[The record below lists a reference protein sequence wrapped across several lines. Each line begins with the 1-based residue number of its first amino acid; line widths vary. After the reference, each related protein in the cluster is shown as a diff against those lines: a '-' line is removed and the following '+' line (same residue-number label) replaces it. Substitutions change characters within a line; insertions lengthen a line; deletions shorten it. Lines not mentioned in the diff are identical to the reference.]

1 MAIIDLLSA
10 SPPILVSICVVLG
23 LLIGSFLNVIVY
35 RLPIVMERDWKQQCY
50 DYLGIENAEPHTH
63 LTSEKFEVFNLWKPD
78 SHCLECNH
86 EIRVWENIPVLSFVL
101 LGGKC
106 SKCKMSISVRYP
118 SVEVV
123 TGILSGLVAYTF
135 GATWLTLAVLIL
147 TWSLVVLTLIDF
159 EHQLLP
165 DVITLPLLW
174 LGLLVNTLDFGFGVS
189 LEEAVIGAIAGYSIL
204 WAIYWVFKLS
214 TGKEGMGYGDFKLL
228 SALGAW
234 MGWKSLLLI
243 IGLSSIV
250 CAILGLIMIL
260 AKRSDKS
267 MPIPFGPFLAGAG
280 FIMLIWGPQIS
291 SFYSNAVVG

>member
-50 DYLGIENAEPHTH
+50 DYLEIENAEPHTH

-159 EHQLLP
+159 DHQLLP

-204 WAIYWVFKLS
+204 WAFYWVFKLAA
-214 TGKEGMGYGDFKLL
+214 GKEGMGYGDFKLL

>member
-50 DYLGIENAEPHTH
+50 DYLEIENAEPRTH

>member
-1 MAIIDLLSA
+1 MAIIDPLSA

-50 DYLGIENAEPHTH
+50 DYLEIENAEPHTH

>member
-1 MAIIDLLSA
+1 MHLEHL
-10 SPPILVSICVVLG
+10 PPSNTKL
-23 LLIGSFLNVIVY
+23 
-35 RLPIVMERDWKQQCY
+35 R
-50 DYLGIENAEPHTH
+50 
-63 LTSEKFEVFNLWKPD
+63 
-78 SHCLECNH
+78 
-86 EIRVWENIPVLSFVL
+86 
-101 LGGKC
+101 
-106 SKCKMSISVRYP
+106 
-118 SVEVV
+118 
-123 TGILSGLVAYTF
+123 TGIFSGLVAYTF

-174 LGLLVNTLDFGFGVS
+174 LGLLVNTLDFGFGIS

-204 WAIYWVFKLS
+204 WAFYWVFKLA

-280 FIMLIWGPQIS
+280 FIILIWGPQIS
-291 SFYSNAVVG
+291 SFYSNAVIG

>member
-1 MAIIDLLSA
+1 MAIIDLFSA

-50 DYLGIENAEPHTH
+50 DYLEIENAEPHTH

-159 EHQLLP
+159 DHQLLP

-204 WAIYWVFKLS
+204 WAFYWVFKLS

>member
-159 EHQLLP
+159 DHQLLP

-204 WAIYWVFKLS
+204 WAFYWVFKLA

>member
-50 DYLGIENAEPHTH
+50 DYLEIENAEPHTH

>member
-1 MAIIDLLSA
+1 MAIIDLVSA

-35 RLPIVMERDWKQQCY
+35 RLPIMMKRDWKQQCY
-50 DYLGIENAEPHTH
+50 DYLEIENAEPRTH

-78 SHCLECNH
+78 SHCLGCNH
-86 EIRVWENIPVLSFVL
+86 EIRAWENIPVLSFVL

-159 EHQLLP
+159 DHQLLP

-204 WAIYWVFKLS
+204 WAFYWVFKLA

-291 SFYSNAVVG
+291 SFYSNAVIG

>member
-1 MAIIDLLSA
+1 M
-10 SPPILVSICVVLG
+10 
-23 LLIGSFLNVIVY
+23 
-35 RLPIVMERDWKQQCY
+35 
-50 DYLGIENAEPHTH
+50 
-63 LTSEKFEVFNLWKPD
+63 
-78 SHCLECNH
+78 
-86 EIRVWENIPVLSFVL
+86 
-101 LGGKC
+101 
-106 SKCKMSISVRYP
+106 
-118 SVEVV
+118 
-123 TGILSGLVAYTF
+123 
-135 GATWLTLAVLIL
+135 
-147 TWSLVVLTLIDF
+147 
-159 EHQLLP
+159 
-165 DVITLPLLW
+165 
-174 LGLLVNTLDFGFGVS
+174 
-189 LEEAVIGAIAGYSIL
+189 IGAIAGYSIL

>member
-106 SKCKMSISVRYP
+106 SKCKMSISVRHP

>member
-35 RLPIVMERDWKQQCY
+35 RLPIVMERDWKQQCC
-50 DYLGIENAEPHTH
+50 DYLEIENAEPHTH

-106 SKCKMSISVRYP
+106 SKCKMSISVRHP

>member
-10 SPPILVSICVVLG
+10 SPPILVLICVVLG

-50 DYLGIENAEPHTH
+50 DYLEIENAEPHTH

-86 EIRVWENIPVLSFVL
+86 EIRIWENIPVLSFVL

-159 EHQLLP
+159 DHQLLP

-204 WAIYWVFKLS
+204 WAFYWVFKLA

>member
-1 MAIIDLLSA
+1 MAIIDLFSA

-50 DYLGIENAEPHTH
+50 DYLEIENAEPHTH

-159 EHQLLP
+159 DHQLLP

-204 WAIYWVFKLS
+204 WAFYWVFKLS

-291 SFYSNAVVG
+291 SFYSNAVIG

>member
-1 MAIIDLLSA
+1 MAIIDLFSA

-50 DYLGIENAEPHTH
+50 DYLEIENAEPHTH

-159 EHQLLP
+159 DHQLLP

-174 LGLLVNTLDFGFGVS
+174 LGLLVNTLDLGFGVS

-204 WAIYWVFKLS
+204 WAFYWVFKLAA
-214 TGKEGMGYGDFKLL
+214 GKEGMGYGDFKLL

-280 FIMLIWGPQIS
+280 FIMLIWGPQNS
-291 SFYSNAVVG
+291 SFYSNAGVG

>member
-1 MAIIDLLSA
+1 MAIIDRLSA

-50 DYLGIENAEPHTH
+50 DYLEIENAEPHTH

-174 LGLLVNTLDFGFGVS
+174 LGLLVNTQDFGFGVS

-214 TGKEGMGYGDFKLL
+214 PGKEGMGYGDFKLL

>member
-50 DYLGIENAEPHTH
+50 DYLEIENAEPHTH
-63 LTSEKFEVFNLWKPD
+63 LTSEKFEVFNLLKPD
-78 SHCLECNH
+78 SHCLGCNH
-86 EIRVWENIPVLSFVL
+86 EIRIWENIPILSFVL

-106 SKCKMSISVRYP
+106 SKCKMSISLRYP

-159 EHQLLP
+159 DHQLLP

-174 LGLLVNTLDFGFGVS
+174 LGLLVNTLDLGFGVS

-204 WAIYWVFKLS
+204 WAFYWVFKLAA
-214 TGKEGMGYGDFKLL
+214 GKEGMGYGDFKLL

>member
-204 WAIYWVFKLS
+204 WAFYWVFKLA

-291 SFYSNAVVG
+291 SFYSNAVIG

>member
-35 RLPIVMERDWKQQCY
+35 RLPIVMERDWKQQCC
-50 DYLGIENAEPHTH
+50 DYLEIENAEPHTH

-159 EHQLLP
+159 DHQLLP

>member
-50 DYLGIENAEPHTH
+50 DYLEIENAEPHTH

-204 WAIYWVFKLS
+204 WAFYWVFKLS

>member
-50 DYLGIENAEPHTH
+50 DYLEIENAEPRVH

-204 WAIYWVFKLS
+204 WAFYWVFKLA

>member
-50 DYLGIENAEPHTH
+50 DYLGIENAEAHTH

-159 EHQLLP
+159 DHQLLP

-204 WAIYWVFKLS
+204 WAFYWVFKLT